1 MRRTKPVRIGEIL
14 GDFFSSTPTIARK
27 IAEAKAPELI
37 PGLVGATMAA
47 HITKTEC
54 ANGKMTVYVG
64 SSVARHELFMLREPL
79 RQKIN
84 QKLGSEVVKVLLVK

>member
-1 MRRTKPVRIGEIL
+1 
-14 GDFFSSTPTIARK
+14 
-27 IAEAKAPELI
+27 
-37 PGLVGATMAA
+37 
-47 HITKTEC
+47 
-54 ANGKMTVYVG
+54 MTVYVG